1 MELYF
6 TVCITQRSRFPAL
19 TGIYKKHA
27 IPYNLVSLGRGTAS
41 SELLNMI
48 GMDDTEKAICFS
60 VMTGSLWAAVKKDLQ
75 HTLQID
81 VPGTGIA
88 FTVPMASIGGK
99 TALRIFTRSTD
110 FTRGDEGELK
120 NTEHELIIAVCE
132 QGYSEQVMD
141 AARKAGA
148 GGGTVIRARG
158 TGVHSAEQFLGITL
172 TGEKDMIFIVSR
184 TEGKKAIME
193 TILQEA
199 GPGSRAR
206 AVAFSLPVTDT
217 AGLRL
222 IEE

>member
-1 MELYF
+1 
-6 TVCITQRSRFPAL
+6 
-19 TGIYKKHA
+19 
-27 IPYNLVSLGRGTAS
+27 
-41 SELLNMI
+41 
-48 GMDDTEKAICFS
+48 
-60 VMTGSLWAAVKKDLQ
+60 
-75 HTLQID
+75 
-81 VPGTGIA
+81 
-88 FTVPMASIGGK
+88 
-99 TALRIFTRSTD
+99 
-110 FTRGDEGELK
+110 
-120 NTEHELIIAVCE
+120 
-132 QGYSEQVMD
+132 MD

-193 TILQEA
+193 AILQEA